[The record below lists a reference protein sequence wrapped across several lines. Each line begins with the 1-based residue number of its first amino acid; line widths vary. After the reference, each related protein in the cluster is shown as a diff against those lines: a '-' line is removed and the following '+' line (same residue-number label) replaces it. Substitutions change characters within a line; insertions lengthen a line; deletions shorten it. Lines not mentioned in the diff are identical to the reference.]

1 MLAFLLWPS
10 SLLRGELFAPE
21 GQRAR
26 NKRQRQDMEDKGG
39 EEGSKKRGQTYFSQ
53 KDKVLPL
60 DRKKIDM
67 AHRKM
72 VYKGKGEN
80 LVLE

>member
-1 MLAFLLWPS
+1 
-10 SLLRGELFAPE
+10 
-21 GQRAR
+21 
-26 NKRQRQDMEDKGG
+26 MEDKGG

-53 KDKVLPL
+53 KDKGLPL

-72 VYKGKGEN
+72 AVYKFSREN
-80 LVLE
+80 PVLG